1 MVNTASRRRPASGG
15 SPRPGQEQ
23 IEAPSPLL
31 LALEAR
37 APWEFGLGALAY
49 PLLRQSPR
57 GDGHSVLVLPGL
69 AAGDLTTL
77 PLRNFL
83 KERGYE
89 PVGWEMGLNFGPRPG
104 VLDAMRSRVKQLHAR
119 SGRKVSL
126 VGWSLGGIYAREL
139 AKMEPDKTRVVVTL
153 GTPFAG
159 NPKATHAWRLF
170 ELTSGT
176 KIGDHTENFEIATPP
191 KVPFTSIYSRSDG
204 VVAWQNCIEKEG
216 PLAENIEVQASH
228 VGMGGNP
235 LALFALAD
243 RLAQPEGGWKPF
255 DRSGLRK
262 YLYLDPLR
270 ASTFGFF

>member
-1 MVNTASRRRPASGG
+1 MPKHAARRAAAAAEP
-15 SPRPGQEQ
+15 
-23 IEAPSPLL
+23 IEAPNALL

-49 PLLRQSPR
+49 PILRNAPR

-83 KERGYE
+83 KERGYD

-104 VLDAMRSRVKQLHAR
+104 VLDAMRNRVKQLYAR
-119 SGRKVSL
+119 SGTKVSL

-139 AKMEPDKTRVVVTL
+139 AKMEQDKVRVVVTL

-176 KIGDHTENFEIATPP
+176 KIDDHSSAFEIAIPP
-191 KVPFTSIYSRSDG
+191 KVPFTSIYSRTDG

-216 PLAENIEVQASH
+216 PFAENVEVQASH

-235 LALFALAD
+235 LALYALAD
-243 RLAQPEGGWKPF
+243 RLSQPEGKWKPF

-262 YLYLDPLR
+262 YLYQDPARTAL
-270 ASTFGFF
+270 FGWF